1 MTTTYSP
8 RSMRSYICW
17 SAVPFDEHFSG
28 LRRWACTFKA
38 VEHAGLLYSQPSLHA
53 FVALHQAMWLCYSG
67 GSGAPAW
74 TLDAV
79 GFDLHKLEDTGSAWL
94 KGVKGGGHVEEE
106 ESLWSC
112 GYSIHKARCGDYGY
126 LRAQAEAQASARRRC
141 ICPRILQGAFL
152 DMFENFVR
160 AVGDLEVVIGFEMT
174 NEPHR
179 VYLESQYL
187 HVFDYNTDF
196 HLANMRVYTCW
207 GNKLTRD
214 HLAAAFVSFRL
225 GASHPTE
232 VPVYSRSFPMPTRK
246 NLMHGAW
253 EWDVDRNEAV
263 ILRQNY
269 FVKHPMKGQKV
280 DWYDDFFYLFIHKW
294 EQGVRGIVSPEKIL
308 FIEVIPN
315 EVFLPRVF
323 LPGKAT
329 VEHGLCAALVD
340 GLYNSVSLFAD
351 SYHTGM
357 NALFSKAFR
366 DFTVNIH
373 GLSRVR
379 DFSAFVQYLSKP
391 LDARD
396 KYSLQIKNIVEHG
409 YKTLSERPV
418 IIGECSTPVDLNK
431 KETFASDNLLWQ
443 TRIMDA
449 MITGLERTLTG
460 ESEKNRAVLDGVV
473 IINCTS
479 DSSSSMELRYPVTFS
494 MISVRIFPT
503 PALPA
508 SFLKVVKTG
517 VSSDISTLMTAP
529 FLAEDF

>member
-8 RSMRSYICW
+8 WSMRSYICW

-38 VEHAGLLYSQPSLHA
+38 VEHAGLLYSRPSLRA

-79 GFDLHKLEDTGSAWL
+79 GFDLHKLEDIGSVWL

-106 ESLWSC
+106 QGLWLC
-112 GYSIHKARCGDYGY
+112 GYSVHKARRGDYGY
-126 LRAQAEAQASARRRC
+126 VLLGGRRLRAQGEAQASARRRC

-152 DMFENFVR
+152 AMFENFDR

-196 HLANMRVYTCW
+196 HLVNMP
-207 GNKLTRD
+207 
-214 HLAAAFVSFRL
+214 AAFVSFRL

-232 VPVYSRSFPMPTRK
+232 VPVYTRSSPMPTRK
-246 NLMHGAW
+246 NLIHGAW

-269 FVKHPMKGQKV
+269 FVKHPMTGQKV
-280 DWYDDFFYLFIHKW
+280 DWYDDFSIRSFRK
-294 EQGVRGIVSPEKIL
+294 
-308 FIEVIPN
+308 VIPN
-315 EVFLPRVF
+315 EFCPETLSPRKSNCRTWF
-323 LPGKAT
+323 MRR
-329 VEHGLCAALVD
+329 
-340 GLYNSVSLFAD
+340 
-351 SYHTGM
+351 TGM

-366 DFTVNIH
+366 DFTVDVH

-409 YKTLSERPV
+409 CKTLSERPV

-431 KETFASDNLLWQ
+431 KETFASDNWLWQ

-449 MITGLERTLTG
+449 MITGLERTLVSYTLWCYNPSNDDATG
-460 ESEKNRAVLDGVV
+460 DNWNGAIFWCFSRKRVEQTAV
-473 IINCTS
+473 
-479 DSSSSMELRYPVTFS
+479 
-494 MISVRIFPT
+494 
-503 PALPA
+503 
-508 SFLKVVKTG
+508 SFN
-517 VSSDISTLMTAP
+517 
-529 FLAEDF
+529 